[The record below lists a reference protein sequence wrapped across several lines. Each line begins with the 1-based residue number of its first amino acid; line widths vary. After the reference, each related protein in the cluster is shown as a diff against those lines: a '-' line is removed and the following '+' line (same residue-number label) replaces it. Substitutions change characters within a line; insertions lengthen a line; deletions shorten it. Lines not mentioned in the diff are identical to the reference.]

1 LKKHQIIAGKYRVV
15 AGIGKGGMGTVY
27 KAIHEPTQRTVAL
40 KVLRGEVCADNPEL
54 VARFEREARA
64 TGRVQSHHIVQ
75 VFDTGHDEETGLAYL
90 AMELL
95 EGDVLSALVREK
107 GPLDPTL
114 AVRVAAQACLGLGK
128 AHGAGVVHRDIKPAN
143 IFLSRTDAGERVV
156 KLLDF
161 GIAKVKMDEFNTAD
175 PAGLTRTGSVL
186 GSPHYMAPEQA
197 RGGKQVDTRAD
208 IWSLGVVLHKMLTGK
223 TPHHDVSG
231 LGDVI
236 IAICTQPPPS
246 VRELAPW
253 VSPAVERVIAGALKI
268 NREERFQTC
277 DQMLEALRAAGADN
291 LTIPADLVRGV
302 PPEILAQAP
311 VSVTEAEEPSS
322 NVGAFGSNT
331 PISLSTASFVRA
343 SAPDGLGP
351 NGHAL
356 TVEPTPAPRRSR
368 GVLIAV
374 AALAVGGGASAAYF
388 ATTRAKPAETVVPV
402 AAATSAA
409 APAATS
415 VAPPT
420 AKAPTPRTVALS
432 VSPADAKVEVD
443 GEPVEV
449 SDGKV
454 SITGKLG
461 SVYEVR
467 VTDDKSEKVEKV
479 AITEA
484 GPVPAEIAL
493 PAPKKGARYGVARV
507 PVAAPVKPT
516 APRATAEAKAPAP
529 KSTGLKASESFE

>member
-95 EGDVLSALVREK
+95 EGDVLSALVREL
-107 GPLDPTL
+107 GPLDPKL
-114 AVRVAAQACLGLGK
+114 AIRVAAQACLGLGK
-128 AHGAGVVHRDIKPAN
+128 AHAAGVVHRDIKPAN
-143 IFLSRTDAGERVV
+143 IFLSRTDVGERVV

-197 RGGKQVDTRAD
+197 RGGKQVDSRAD
-208 IWSLGVVLHKMLTGK
+208 IWSMGVVLHKMLTGK
-223 TPHHDVSG
+223 TPHHEVSG

-236 IAICTQPPPS
+236 IAICTQAPPS

-253 VSPAVERVIAGALKI
+253 VSPAVERVIDGALKI

-291 LTIPADLVRGV
+291 LTISADLVRGV
-302 PPEILAQAP
+302 PAEILAQAP
-311 VSVTEAEEPSS
+311 VTLGEADEPSS
-322 NVGAFGSNT
+322 NVGGVGSNT
-331 PISLSTASFVRA
+331 PISLSTASFVRS
-343 SAPDGLGP
+343 SAPDGLP
-351 NGHAL
+351 SNGHAV
-356 TVEPTPAPRRSR
+356 TVEPVPAPKRSR
-368 GVLIAV
+368 GLLIA
-374 AALAVGGGASAAYF
+374 AATLVIGGGASAAYF
-388 ATTRAKPAETVVPV
+388 ATTRAKPAENVAPV

-409 APAATS
+409 ATAATS
-415 VAPPT
+415 VAPVV
-420 AKAPTPRTVALS
+420 KAPAPRTVSLA
-432 VSPADAKVEVD
+432 VTPADAKVEVD
-443 GEPVEV
+443 GKPVELT
-449 SDGKV
+449 DGKV
-454 SITGKLG
+454 SLTGKLG

-467 VTDDKSEKVEKV
+467 VADGKTEKVEKV

-484 GPVPAEIAL
+484 GPVPGEIEL
-493 PAPKKGARYGVARV
+493 PAPKKGARQGVARL
-507 PVAAPVKPT
+507 PVAAPVKAT
-516 APRATAEAKAPAP
+516 APHATAEAKAPAP
-529 KSTGLKASESFE
+529 KPTGLKASESFE